1 MLPFEIE
8 TVSFRIFKPPRVLFI
23 CRACGL
29 ARAEGD
35 ERPVARRRKSTKMN
49 IRKRPE
55 RGWILR
61 GAESADEPDRYGDES
76 SANP

>member
-1 MLPFEIE
+1 MVSTQEDHLDDCPHCMLPFEIE

-35 ERPVARRRKSTKMN
+35 ERPVARRTKEAA
-49 IRKRPE
+49 KLTRPYF
-55 RGWILR
+55 G
-61 GAESADEPDRYGDES
+61 
-76 SANP
+76 